1 MTAVHQHSSE
11 LGLLSVCSISQFF
24 VVFGGHLHGICL
36 LVLIFRDVI
45 VFDLFGK
52 VLVGF
57 YVTYPSM
64 QHL

>member
-1 MTAVHQHSSE
+1 
-11 LGLLSVCSISQFF
+11 LLSVCSISQFF